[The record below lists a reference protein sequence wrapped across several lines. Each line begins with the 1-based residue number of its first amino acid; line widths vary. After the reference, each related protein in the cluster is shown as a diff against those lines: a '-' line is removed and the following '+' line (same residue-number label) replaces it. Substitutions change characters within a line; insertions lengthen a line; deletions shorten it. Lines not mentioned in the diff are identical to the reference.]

1 MKTPCKDCT
10 DRYIGCHG
18 ECELYLDY
26 RAEINKC
33 REIANKQKE
42 DDYYFN
48 YCGKRKSSWR

>member
-26 RAEINKC
+26 KAEINKC